1 MALHRYIFNSFIV
14 KGARISKDHFEF
26 ARLIDWWWNRLTGKS
41 MNGKKE
47 FTNKKKDIIDD
58 TRWWISTLLK
68 KKKKKESKSIYF
80 VLPNLKIQNRIKRQ
94 YRVKESKCKVKIL
107 DKEEVSFCVE
117 VLQHIIMLRLNM
129 LTKPHPLTI

>member
-1 MALHRYIFNSFIV
+1 MNIYFI
-14 KGARISKDHFEF
+14 
-26 ARLIDWWWNRLTGKS
+26 
-41 MNGKKE
+41 KE
-47 FTNKKKDIIDD
+47 E
-58 TRWWISTLLK
+58 K
-68 KKKKKESKSIYF
+68 KKKNPF
-80 VLPNLKIQNRIKRQ
+80 VQPNLKIQNRIKRQ